1 MTGFSESINGA
12 PRRRKLVVLATGGT
26 IASTRSDT
34 QGSMQDYSVTL
45 DIESLLPA
53 ISKFG
58 SSAELHCINLFSLP
72 SHDIENDH
80 LLKIGRVCQAWLDRS
95 EVDGLI
101 ITHGTDSLEETAYFL
116 NLTIRSEKPVVVTGA
131 MRPSDHPSP
140 DGPANLIEAVA
151 VASSPMASGKGVLVV
166 LNDCILEAGS
176 CSKQHTTGLSAFDGI
191 SEAQIGEVI
200 GDNVLFR
207 SAPTRRHT
215 AMSEFTIS
223 GLVDLP
229 TVDVIYDHQSARSA
243 LYEASIASGCVGIVV
258 AGMGNG
264 SLSAGARVGALHAKE
279 HDTVVVRASRCGYGR
294 VTRLGI
300 DDELLT
306 VPAGAQNPQKA
317 RILLM
322 VALAHGVQHEQLAR
336 LFVEY

>member
-1 MTGFSESINGA
+1 
-12 PRRRKLVVLATGGT
+12 
-26 IASTRSDT
+26 
-34 QGSMQDYSVTL
+34 MQDYSVTR
-45 DIESLLPA
+45 DIEDLLPA

-58 SSAELHCINLFSLP
+58 GGAELHCINLFSLP
-72 SHDIENDH
+72 SHDIGNNH
-80 LLKIGRVCQAWLDRS
+80 LLNLGRTCQTWLDRP
-95 EVDGLI
+95 EVDGLV

-116 NLTIRSEKPVVVTGA
+116 NLTIRSKKTVVMTGA

-140 DGPANLIEAVA
+140 DGPANLMGAIT

-176 CSKQHTTGLSAFDGI
+176 CSKQHTTGLSAFGGI
-191 SEAQIGEVI
+191 WEAQIGEVI

-207 SAPTRRHT
+207 SVPTRRHT
-215 AMSEFTIS
+215 ATSEFAIS
-223 GLVDLP
+223 GLVGFP

-264 SLSAGARVGALHAKE
+264 SLSAGARIGALHAKA
-279 HDTVVVRASRCGYGR
+279 HGVVVVRASRCGHGQ
-294 VTRLGI
+294 VTKLGM
-300 DDELLT
+300 DDELQT

-322 VALAHGVQHEQLAR
+322 VALAHGVQREQFAR

>member
-1 MTGFSESINGA
+1 
-12 PRRRKLVVLATGGT
+12 
-26 IASTRSDT
+26 
-34 QGSMQDYSVTL
+34 MQDYSVTL
-45 DIESLLPA
+45 AVEDLLPA
-53 ISKFG
+53 ISKSG
-58 SSAELHCINLFSLP
+58 SLADFHCVNLFSLP
-72 SHDIENDH
+72 SHDIDCDH
-80 LLKIGRVCQAWLDRS
+80 LLKIGQVSQAWLDNP

-131 MRPSDHPSP
+131 MRPADHPSP
-140 DGPANLIEAVA
+140 DGPANLMGAVA

-166 LNDCILEAGS
+166 LNDGILEAGS
-176 CSKQHTTGLSAFDGI
+176 CSKQHTTGLSAFDGMW
-191 SEAQIGEVI
+191 EAQIGEVI
-200 GDNVLFR
+200 GGNVLFR

-215 AMSEFTIS
+215 ATSEFTIS
-223 GLVDLP
+223 GLIGFP

-243 LYEASIASGCVGIVV
+243 LYEASVASGCAGIVV

-264 SLSAGARVGALHAKE
+264 SLSAGARVGALLAKE
-279 HDTVVVRASRCGYGR
+279 RGAVVVRASRCGHGR